1 MLSADPEALL
11 DRPIPDLELP
21 GSHGEGFRFRDPAG
35 ASPLV
40 LFFYIRNASPG

>member
-1 MLSADPEALL
+1 MSSARPEELL

-21 GSHGEGFRFRDPAG
+21 GSDGANFRFRDPA

-40 LFFYIRNASPG
+40 LFFYVRNASPG